1 MILLR
6 VVVIP
11 QLQLLPPPSH
21 ADFDIV
27 VTEI

>member
-6 VVVIP
+6 VVVIT
-11 QLQLLPPPSH
+11 QLQLLPPSH

-27 VTEI
+27 SPEI